1 MKTTKTCFIGIDLGS
16 SSVKIALVDASTGKK
31 LAIVNEP
38 ENEMEISTLHP
49 DWAEQ
54 DPKNWWNLFVLWDYE
69 HSFCT
74 ICMENS
80 A

>member
-38 ENEMEISTLHP
+38 ENEMEISKIH
-49 DWAEQ
+49 AR
-54 DPKNWWNLFVLWDYE
+54 LFSNYIL
-69 HSFCT
+69 SR
-74 ICMENS
+74 
-80 A
+80 

>member
-49 DWAEQ
+49 VG
-54 DPKNWWNLFVLWDYE
+54 K
-69 HSFCT
+69 T
-74 ICMENS
+74 
-80 A
+80 